1 VQEDFEGIN
10 MAINKSNNPKDKQ
23 NDTAHLYD
31 STTLR
36 SSAPS
41 RKAAAGKLKQNTEI
55 PSDAIPE
62 VHIPGWVESIFGG
75 PVVSKMKFLPPDRM
89 VTSLQLSSSIVLI
102 FLCFLTFMIT
112 PVTGT
117 AWFTL
122 SNMIGFGFIGGLLHF
137 VIIGM
142 GLIGGMYGV
151 FQREQKALLI
161 SYVMLI
167 IVTIRFAGS
176 KVEFG
181 LSFLPE
187 GEIAQK
193 LLLILYAVFLV
204 MFIELSSGII
214 RFSMLDTSIRTGEV
228 YVMGIQKITSRYH
241 KSLLIAPSIAGVVA
255 LLTLFIN
262 RIVPAIIGIVDPV
275 SANRLRESVELT
287 SVYGVA
293 LGTMVIFMIIAGAFA
308 INLPL
313 RIQQFRDKQIN

>member
-1 VQEDFEGIN
+1 
-10 MAINKSNNPKDKQ
+10 MAEENKPQTS
-23 NDTAHLYD
+23 DTAHLYD

-41 RKAAAGKLKQNTEI
+41 RKAAAGKQKQNTEI
-55 PSDAIPE
+55 PMDAIPE
-62 VHIPGWVESIFGG
+62 VHVPGWVESIFGG
-75 PVVSKMKFLPPDRM
+75 PVISSMKFLPPDKM
-89 VTSLQLSSSIVLI
+89 VTSLQLASSITLVL
-102 FLCFLTFMIT
+102 LCFLTFMIT

-117 AWFTL
+117 AWFAI
-122 SNMIGFGFIGGLLHF
+122 SNMVGLGFFGGLLHF
-137 VIIGM
+137 IIIGM

-151 FQREQKALLI
+151 FQRDQRALLV
-161 SYVMLI
+161 SYFMLI

-241 KSLLIAPSIAGVVA
+241 KSLMIAPSIAGIVA

-262 RIVPAIIGIVDPV
+262 RIIPAIIGVIDPV

-308 INLPL
+308 VNLPL
-313 RIQQFRDKQIN
+313 RIQQFRDKKPN

>member
-1 VQEDFEGIN
+1 
-10 MAINKSNNPKDKQ
+10 MAEENKPQTS
-23 NDTAHLYD
+23 DTAHLYD

-41 RKAAAGKLKQNTEI
+41 RKAAAGKQKQNTEI
-55 PSDAIPE
+55 PMDAIPE
-62 VHIPGWVESIFGG
+62 VHVPGWVESIFGG
-75 PVVSKMKFLPPDRM
+75 PVISSMKFLPPDRM
-89 VTSLQLSSSIVLI
+89 VTSLQLASSITLVL
-102 FLCFLTFMIT
+102 LCFLTFMIT

-117 AWFTL
+117 AWFAI
-122 SNMIGFGFIGGLLHF
+122 SNMIGLGFFGGLLHF
-137 VIIGM
+137 IIIGM

-151 FQREQKALLI
+151 FQRDQRALLV
-161 SYVMLI
+161 SYFMLI

-241 KSLLIAPSIAGVVA
+241 KSLMIAPSIAGVVA

-262 RIVPAIIGIVDPV
+262 RIIPAIIGVIDPV

-308 INLPL
+308 VNLPL
-313 RIQQFRDKQIN
+313 RIQQFRDKKPN

>member
-1 VQEDFEGIN
+1 
-10 MAINKSNNPKDKQ
+10 MAKKTKPQAS
-23 NDTAHLYD
+23 DTAHLYD

-41 RKAAAGKLKQNTEI
+41 RKAAAGRQKQNTEI
-55 PSDAIPE
+55 PIDAIPE
-62 VHIPGWVESIFGG
+62 VHVPGWVESIFGG
-75 PVVSKMKFLPPDRM
+75 PVISSMKFLPPDRM
-89 VTSLQLSSSIVLI
+89 VSSLQLASSITLVL
-102 FLCFLTFMIT
+102 LCFLTFMIT

-117 AWFTL
+117 AWFTV
-122 SNMIGFGFIGGLLHF
+122 SNMIGLGFFGGLLQF
-137 VIIGM
+137 IIIGI

-151 FQREQKALLI
+151 FQRDQRALLV
-161 SYVMLI
+161 SYFMLI

-181 LSFLPE
+181 LNFLPE

-193 LLLILYAVFLV
+193 FLLVLYAVFLV

-241 KSLLIAPSIAGVVA
+241 KSLMIAPSIAGIVA
-255 LLTLFIN
+255 LVTLFIN
-262 RIVPAIIGIVDPV
+262 RIIPAIIGIIDPV
-275 SANRLRESVELT
+275 SASRLRESVELT

-308 INLPL
+308 VNLPL
-313 RIQQFRDKQIN
+313 RIQQFRDKKPN

>member
-1 VQEDFEGIN
+1 
-10 MAINKSNNPKDKQ
+10 MAEKKNPQ
-23 NDTAHLYD
+23 ASDTAHLYD

-41 RKAAAGKLKQNTEI
+41 RKAAAGRQKQNTEI
-55 PSDAIPE
+55 PIDAIPE
-62 VHIPGWVESIFGG
+62 VHVPGWVESIFGG
-75 PVVSKMKFLPPDRM
+75 PVISSMKFLPPDKM
-89 VTSLQLSSSIVLI
+89 VSSLQLASSITLVL
-102 FLCFLTFMIT
+102 LCFLTFMIT

-117 AWFTL
+117 AWFTV
-122 SNMIGFGFIGGLLHF
+122 SNMIGLGFFGGLLHF
-137 VIIGM
+137 IIIGI

-151 FQREQKALLI
+151 FQRDQRALLV
-161 SYVMLI
+161 SYFMLI

-181 LSFLPE
+181 LNFLPE

-193 LLLILYAVFLV
+193 FLLVLYAVFLV

-241 KSLLIAPSIAGVVA
+241 KSLMIAPSIAGIVA

-262 RIVPAIIGIVDPV
+262 RIIPAIIGVIDPV
-275 SANRLRESVELT
+275 SASRLRESVELT

-293 LGTMVIFMIIAGAFA
+293 SGTMVIFMIIAGAFA
-308 INLPL
+308 VNLPL
-313 RIQQFRDKQIN
+313 RIQQFRDKKPN

>member
-1 VQEDFEGIN
+1 
-10 MAINKSNNPKDKQ
+10 MAEENKTQTS
-23 NDTAHLYD
+23 DTAHLYD

-41 RKAAAGKLKQNTEI
+41 RKAAAGRQKQNTEI
-55 PSDAIPE
+55 PIDAIPE
-62 VHIPGWVESIFGG
+62 VHVPGWVESIFGG
-75 PVVSKMKFLPPDRM
+75 PVISSMKFLPPDRM
-89 VTSLQLSSSIVLI
+89 VTSLQLSSSITLVL
-102 FLCFLTFMIT
+102 LCFLTFMIT

-117 AWFTL
+117 AWFAI
-122 SNMIGFGFIGGLLHF
+122 SNMIGLGFVGGLLHF
-137 VIIGM
+137 IIIGI

-151 FQREQKALLI
+151 FQRDQRALLV
-161 SYVMLI
+161 SYCMLI

-193 LLLILYAVFLV
+193 LLLILYAIFLV

-241 KSLLIAPSIAGVVA
+241 KSLLIAPSIAGIVA

-262 RIVPAIIGIVDPV
+262 RIIPAIIGVIDPV
-275 SANRLRESVELT
+275 SANRLRESIELT

-293 LGTMVIFMIIAGAFA
+293 LGTMVIFMIIAGSFA
-308 INLPL
+308 VNLPL
-313 RIQQFRDKQIN
+313 RIQQFRDKKTN

>member
-1 VQEDFEGIN
+1 
-10 MAINKSNNPKDKQ
+10 MAEENKPQTS
-23 NDTAHLYD
+23 DTAHLYD

-41 RKAAAGKLKQNTEI
+41 RKAAAGKQKQNTEI
-55 PSDAIPE
+55 PMDAIPE
-62 VHIPGWVESIFGG
+62 VHVPGWVESIFGG
-75 PVVSKMKFLPPDRM
+75 PVISSMKFLPPDRM
-89 VTSLQLSSSIVLI
+89 VTSLQLASSITLVL
-102 FLCFLTFMIT
+102 LCFLTFMIT

-117 AWFTL
+117 AWFAI
-122 SNMIGFGFIGGLLHF
+122 SNMIGLGFFGGLLHF
-137 VIIGM
+137 IIIGM

-151 FQREQKALLI
+151 FQRDQRALLV
-161 SYVMLI
+161 SYFMLI

-241 KSLLIAPSIAGVVA
+241 KSLMIAPSIAGAVA

-262 RIVPAIIGIVDPV
+262 RIIPAIIGVIDPV

-308 INLPL
+308 VNLPL
-313 RIQQFRDKQIN
+313 RIQQFRDKKPN

>member
-1 VQEDFEGIN
+1 MAEED
-10 MAINKSNNPKDKQ
+10 KPQTS
-23 NDTAHLYD
+23 DTAHLYD

-41 RKAAAGKLKQNTEI
+41 RKAAAGRQKQNTEI
-55 PSDAIPE
+55 PTDAIPE
-62 VHIPGWVESIFGG
+62 VHVPGWVESIFGG
-75 PVVSKMKFLPPDRM
+75 PVISSMKFLPPDRM
-89 VTSLQLSSSIVLI
+89 VTSLQLSSSITLVL
-102 FLCFLTFMIT
+102 LCFLTFMIT

-117 AWFTL
+117 AWFAI
-122 SNMIGFGFIGGLLHF
+122 SNMIGLGFVGGLLHF
-137 VIIGM
+137 IIIGI

-151 FQREQKALLI
+151 FQRDQRALLV
-161 SYVMLI
+161 SYFMLI

-241 KSLLIAPSIAGVVA
+241 KSLLIAPSIAGIVA

-262 RIVPAIIGIVDPV
+262 RIIPAIIGVVDPV
-275 SANRLRESVELT
+275 SASRLRESVELT

-293 LGTMVIFMIIAGAFA
+293 LGTMVIFMIIAGSFA
-308 INLPL
+308 VNLPL
-313 RIQQFRDKQIN
+313 RIQQFRENKTN

>member
-1 VQEDFEGIN
+1 MVDDQAELN
-10 MAINKSNNPKDKQ
+10 A
-23 NDTAHLYD
+23 TAHLYD
-31 STTLR
+31 SKTMR

-55 PSDAIPE
+55 PLDAIPE

-75 PVVSKMKFLPPDRM
+75 PVISKMKFLPPDRM
-89 VTSLQLSSSIVLI
+89 VTSLQLSSSITLVL
-102 FLCFLTFMIT
+102 LCFLTFMIT

-117 AWFTL
+117 AWFAL
-122 SNMIGFGFIGGLLHF
+122 SNMIGIGFIGGLFHF
-137 VIIGM
+137 IIIGI

-151 FQREQKALLI
+151 FQRDQKALLV

-193 LLLILYAVFLV
+193 LLLILYAIFLV
-204 MFIELSSGII
+204 MYMELSSGII

-241 KSLLIAPSIAGVVA
+241 RSLLIAPSIAGFVA

-262 RIVPAIIGIVDPV
+262 RIIPAMVSIINPV
-275 SANRLRESVELT
+275 SADRLRESVELT

-293 LGTMVIFMIIAGAFA
+293 LGTIVIFTIIGGAFA
-308 INLPL
+308 VNLPL
-313 RIQQFRDKQIN
+313 RIQQFRDKQS

>member
-1 VQEDFEGIN
+1 
-10 MAINKSNNPKDKQ
+10 M
-23 NDTAHLYD
+23 
-31 STTLR
+31 
-36 SSAPS
+36 
-41 RKAAAGKLKQNTEI
+41 
-55 PSDAIPE
+55 DAIPE
-62 VHIPGWVESIFGG
+62 VHVPGWVESIFGG
-75 PVVSKMKFLPPDRM
+75 PVISSMKFLPPDRM
-89 VTSLQLSSSIVLI
+89 VTSLQLASSITLVL
-102 FLCFLTFMIT
+102 LCFLTFMIT

-117 AWFTL
+117 AWFAI
-122 SNMIGFGFIGGLLHF
+122 SNMVGLSFFGGLLHF
-137 VIIGM
+137 IIIGM

-151 FQREQKALLI
+151 FQRDQRALLV
-161 SYVMLI
+161 SYFMLI

-241 KSLLIAPSIAGVVA
+241 KSLMIAPSIAGAVA

-262 RIVPAIIGIVDPV
+262 RIIPAIIGVIDPV

-308 INLPL
+308 VNLPL
-313 RIQQFRDKQIN
+313 RIQQFRDKKPN

>member
-1 VQEDFEGIN
+1 
-10 MAINKSNNPKDKQ
+10 MAEENKPQTS
-23 NDTAHLYD
+23 DTAHLYD
-31 STTLR
+31 STTIR

-41 RKAAAGKLKQNTEI
+41 RKAAAGKQKQNTEI
-55 PSDAIPE
+55 PMDAIPE
-62 VHIPGWVESIFGG
+62 VHVPGWVESIFGG
-75 PVVSKMKFLPPDRM
+75 PVISSMKFLPPDRM
-89 VTSLQLSSSIVLI
+89 VTSLQLASSITLVL
-102 FLCFLTFMIT
+102 LCFLTFMIT

-117 AWFTL
+117 AWFAI
-122 SNMIGFGFIGGLLHF
+122 SNMIGLGFFGGLLHF
-137 VIIGM
+137 IIIGM

-151 FQREQKALLI
+151 FQRDQRALLV
-161 SYVMLI
+161 SYFMLI

-241 KSLLIAPSIAGVVA
+241 KSLMIAPSIAGAVA

-262 RIVPAIIGIVDPV
+262 RIIPAIIGVIDPV

-308 INLPL
+308 VNLPL
-313 RIQQFRDKQIN
+313 RIQQFRDKKPN

>member
-1 VQEDFEGIN
+1 
-10 MAINKSNNPKDKQ
+10 MAEENKPQTS
-23 NDTAHLYD
+23 DTAHLYD

-41 RKAAAGKLKQNTEI
+41 RKAAAGKQKQNTEI
-55 PSDAIPE
+55 PMDAIPE
-62 VHIPGWVESIFGG
+62 VHVPGWVESIFGG
-75 PVVSKMKFLPPDRM
+75 PVISSMKFLPPDKM
-89 VTSLQLSSSIVLI
+89 VTSLQLASSITLVL
-102 FLCFLTFMIT
+102 LCFLTFMIT

-117 AWFTL
+117 AWFAI
-122 SNMIGFGFIGGLLHF
+122 SNMVGLGFFGGLLHF
-137 VIIGM
+137 IIIGM

-151 FQREQKALLI
+151 FQRDQRALLV
-161 SYVMLI
+161 SYFMLI

-241 KSLLIAPSIAGVVA
+241 KSLMIAPSIAGVVA

-262 RIVPAIIGIVDPV
+262 RIIPAIIGVIDPV

-308 INLPL
+308 VNLPL
-313 RIQQFRDKQIN
+313 RIQQFRDKKPN

>member
-1 VQEDFEGIN
+1 
-10 MAINKSNNPKDKQ
+10 MAEENKPQTS
-23 NDTAHLYD
+23 DTAHLYD

-41 RKAAAGKLKQNTEI
+41 RKAAAGKQKQNTEI
-55 PSDAIPE
+55 PMDAIPE
-62 VHIPGWVESIFGG
+62 VHVPGWVESIFGG
-75 PVVSKMKFLPPDRM
+75 PVISSMKFLPPDRM
-89 VTSLQLSSSIVLI
+89 VTSLQLASSITLVL
-102 FLCFLTFMIT
+102 LCFLTFMIT

-117 AWFTL
+117 AWFAI
-122 SNMIGFGFIGGLLHF
+122 SNMVGLGFFGGLLHF
-137 VIIGM
+137 IIIGM

-151 FQREQKALLI
+151 FQRDQRALLV
-161 SYVMLI
+161 SYFMLI

-241 KSLLIAPSIAGVVA
+241 KSLMIAPSIAGAVA

-262 RIVPAIIGIVDPV
+262 RIIPAIIGVIDPV

-308 INLPL
+308 VNLPL
-313 RIQQFRDKQIN
+313 RIQQFRDKKPN

>member
-1 VQEDFEGIN
+1 

>member
-1 VQEDFEGIN
+1 
-10 MAINKSNNPKDKQ
+10 MAEENKPQTS
-23 NDTAHLYD
+23 DTAHLYD

-41 RKAAAGKLKQNTEI
+41 RKAAAGKQKQNTEI
-55 PSDAIPE
+55 PMDAIPE
-62 VHIPGWVESIFGG
+62 VHVPGWVESIFGG
-75 PVVSKMKFLPPDRM
+75 PVISSMKFLPPDKM
-89 VTSLQLSSSIVLI
+89 VTSLQLTSSITLVL
-102 FLCFLTFMIT
+102 LCFLTFMIT

-117 AWFTL
+117 AWFAI
-122 SNMIGFGFIGGLLHF
+122 SNMVGLGFFGGLLHF
-137 VIIGM
+137 IIIGM

-151 FQREQKALLI
+151 FQRDQRALLV
-161 SYVMLI
+161 SYFMLI

-241 KSLLIAPSIAGVVA
+241 KSLMIAPSIAGAVA

-262 RIVPAIIGIVDPV
+262 RIIPAIIGVIDPV

-308 INLPL
+308 VNLPL
-313 RIQQFRDKQIN
+313 RIQQFRDKKPN

>member
-1 VQEDFEGIN
+1 MTD
-10 MAINKSNNPKDKQ
+10 NKSEKS
-23 NDTAHLYD
+23 DTAHLYD

-41 RKAAAGKLKQNTEI
+41 RKAAAGKIKQNSEI
-55 PSDAIPE
+55 PLDAIPE

-75 PVVSKMKFLPPDRM
+75 PIISKMKFLSPDKM
-89 VTSLQLSSSIVLI
+89 VTSLQLSSSITLLL
-102 FLCFLTFMIT
+102 LCFLTFMIT

-117 AWFTL
+117 AWFAL
-122 SNMIGFGFIGGLLHF
+122 SNMIGLGFLGGIFHFLL
-137 VIIGM
+137 IGM

-151 FQREQKALLI
+151 FQREQRALLV

-193 LLLILYAVFLV
+193 FLLILYAIFLV
-204 MFIELSSGII
+204 MYIELSSGII

-241 KSLLIAPSIAGVVA
+241 RSLLIAPSIAGFVA
-255 LLTLFIN
+255 FLTLFIN
-262 RIVPAIIGIVDPV
+262 RIIPAIVSFINPE

-293 LGTMVIFMIIAGAFA
+293 LGTMVIFTIIAGAFA
-308 INLPL
+308 VNLPL
-313 RIQQFRDKQIN
+313 RIQQFRDKQA

>member
-1 VQEDFEGIN
+1 
-10 MAINKSNNPKDKQ
+10 M
-23 NDTAHLYD
+23 
-31 STTLR
+31 
-36 SSAPS
+36 
-41 RKAAAGKLKQNTEI
+41 
-55 PSDAIPE
+55 DAIPE
-62 VHIPGWVESIFGG
+62 VHVPGWVESIFGG
-75 PVVSKMKFLPPDRM
+75 PVISSMKFLPPDKM
-89 VTSLQLSSSIVLI
+89 VTSLQLASSITLVL
-102 FLCFLTFMIT
+102 LCFLTFMIT

-117 AWFTL
+117 AWFAI
-122 SNMIGFGFIGGLLHF
+122 SNMVGLGFFGGLLHF
-137 VIIGM
+137 IIIGM

-151 FQREQKALLI
+151 FQRDQRALLV
-161 SYVMLI
+161 SYFMLI

-241 KSLLIAPSIAGVVA
+241 KSLMIAPSIAGAVA

-262 RIVPAIIGIVDPV
+262 RIIPAIIGVIDPV

-308 INLPL
+308 VNLPL
-313 RIQQFRDKQIN
+313 RIQQFRDKKPN

>member
-1 VQEDFEGIN
+1 
-10 MAINKSNNPKDKQ
+10 
-23 NDTAHLYD
+23 
-31 STTLR
+31 
-36 SSAPS
+36 
-41 RKAAAGKLKQNTEI
+41 
-55 PSDAIPE
+55 
-62 VHIPGWVESIFGG
+62 
-75 PVVSKMKFLPPDRM
+75 
-89 VTSLQLSSSIVLI
+89 
-102 FLCFLTFMIT
+102 MIT

-117 AWFTL
+117 AWFAL
-122 SNMIGFGFIGGLLHF
+122 SNMIGIGFIGGLFHF
-137 VIIGM
+137 IIIGI

-151 FQREQKALLI
+151 FQRDQKALLV

-193 LLLILYAVFLV
+193 LLLILYAIFLV
-204 MFIELSSGII
+204 MYMELSSGII

-241 KSLLIAPSIAGVVA
+241 KSLLIAPSIAGFVA

-262 RIVPAIIGIVDPV
+262 RIIPAMVAIINPV
-275 SANRLRESVELT
+275 SADRLRESVELT

-293 LGTMVIFMIIAGAFA
+293 LGTIVIFTIIGGAFA
-308 INLPL
+308 VNLPL
-313 RIQQFRDKQIN
+313 RIQQFRDKQA

>member
-1 VQEDFEGIN
+1 
-10 MAINKSNNPKDKQ
+10 MAEENKPQTS
-23 NDTAHLYD
+23 DTAHLYD

-41 RKAAAGKLKQNTEI
+41 RKAAAGKQKQNTEI
-55 PSDAIPE
+55 PMDAIPE
-62 VHIPGWVESIFGG
+62 VHVPGWVESIFGG
-75 PVVSKMKFLPPDRM
+75 PVISSMKFLPPDKM
-89 VTSLQLSSSIVLI
+89 VTSLQLASSITLVL
-102 FLCFLTFMIT
+102 LCFLTFMIT

-117 AWFTL
+117 AWFAI
-122 SNMIGFGFIGGLLHF
+122 SNMVGLGFFGGLLHF
-137 VIIGM
+137 IIIGM

-151 FQREQKALLI
+151 FQRDQRALLV
-161 SYVMLI
+161 SYFMLI

-241 KSLLIAPSIAGVVA
+241 KSLMIAPSIAGAVA

-262 RIVPAIIGIVDPV
+262 RIIPAIIGVIDPV

-308 INLPL
+308 VNLPL
-313 RIQQFRDKQIN
+313 RIQQFRDKKPN

>member
-1 VQEDFEGIN
+1 MVDDQAELN
-10 MAINKSNNPKDKQ
+10 A
-23 NDTAHLYD
+23 TAHLYD
-31 STTLR
+31 SKTMR

-55 PSDAIPE
+55 PLDAIPE

-75 PVVSKMKFLPPDRM
+75 PVISKMKFLPPDRM
-89 VTSLQLSSSIVLI
+89 VTSLQLSSSITLVL
-102 FLCFLTFMIT
+102 LCFLTFMIT

-117 AWFTL
+117 AWFAL
-122 SNMIGFGFIGGLLHF
+122 SNMIGIGFIGGLFHF
-137 VIIGM
+137 IIIGI

-151 FQREQKALLI
+151 FQRDQKALLV

-193 LLLILYAVFLV
+193 LLLILYAIFLV
-204 MFIELSSGII
+204 MYMELSSGII

-241 KSLLIAPSIAGVVA
+241 RSLLIAPSMAGFVA

-262 RIVPAIIGIVDPV
+262 RIIPAMVAIINPV
-275 SANRLRESVELT
+275 SADRLRESVELT

-293 LGTMVIFMIIAGAFA
+293 LGTIVIFTIIGAAFA
-308 INLPL
+308 VNLPL
-313 RIQQFRDKQIN
+313 RIQQFRDKQA

>member
-1 VQEDFEGIN
+1 MVDDQAKLN
-10 MAINKSNNPKDKQ
+10 A
-23 NDTAHLYD
+23 TAHLYD
-31 STTLR
+31 SKTMR

-55 PSDAIPE
+55 PLDAIPE

-75 PVVSKMKFLPPDRM
+75 PVISKMKFLPPDRM
-89 VTSLQLSSSIVLI
+89 VTSLQLSSSITLVL
-102 FLCFLTFMIT
+102 LCFLTFMIT

-117 AWFTL
+117 AWFAL
-122 SNMIGFGFIGGLLHF
+122 SNMIGIGFIGGLFHF
-137 VIIGM
+137 IIIGI

-151 FQREQKALLI
+151 FQRDQKALLV
-161 SYVMLI
+161 SYIMLI

-193 LLLILYAVFLV
+193 LLLILYAIFLV
-204 MFIELSSGII
+204 MYMELSSGII

-241 KSLLIAPSIAGVVA
+241 RSLLIAPSIAGFVA

-262 RIVPAIIGIVDPV
+262 RIIPAMVAIINPV
-275 SANRLRESVELT
+275 SADRLRESVELT

-293 LGTMVIFMIIAGAFA
+293 LGTIVIFTIIGGAFA
-308 INLPL
+308 VNLPL
-313 RIQQFRDKQIN
+313 RIQQFRDKQS